1 MNPGNINA
9 VNAVILI
16 TLGTWGYF
24 DSESATWLI
33 LVFFGVFLLVLT
45 QGIRN
50 ENKVQTSLAAAVNLI
65 VLLVQLA
72 SLKLQLGEDNISDT
86 ARLSIMT
93 LSSLTAMFILV
104 KGLIK
109 NLKIIN

>member
-24 DSESATWLI
+24 DSESVTWLI
-33 LVFFGVFLLVLT
+33 PVFFGVFLLVLT

-50 ENKVQTSLAAAVNLI
+50 ENKVQSFLAAAVNLI
-65 VLLVQLA
+65 VLLVLLVP
-72 SLKLQLGEDNISDT
+72 LKLQLEEGNINDT
-86 ARLSIMT
+86 VKMSIMI
-93 LSSLTAMFILV
+93 LSSLSAVFTLV
-104 KGLIK
+104 YSFIK
-109 NLKIIN
+109 NFKIIN